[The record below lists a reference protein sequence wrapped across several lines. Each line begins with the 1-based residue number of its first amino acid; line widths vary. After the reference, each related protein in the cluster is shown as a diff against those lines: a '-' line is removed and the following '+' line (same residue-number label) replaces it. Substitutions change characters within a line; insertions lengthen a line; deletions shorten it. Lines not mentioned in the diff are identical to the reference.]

1 MSNEWQKHWET
12 IYALRQPEELS
23 WTEERPQTS
32 LDFIHSFNLAK
43 TAKIIDIGG
52 GDSRLVDC
60 LLEEG
65 FRDITVLDISAKSLE
80 RAKKRL
86 GNKARKVKWV
96 VSGILDYDAETT
108 YDLWHDRAAFHFLT
122 AGDQIKQYVDTARR
136 MVAGFL
142 ILGTFSQKGPS
153 RCSGLKVK
161 QYGEA
166 ELQDQL
172 ANGFQKIRCITT
184 NHITPF
190 HTKQNF
196 LFCSFRKKNP
206 PDTPFF

>member
-1 MSNEWQKHWET
+1 MNNEWQKHWET
-12 IYALRQPEELS
+12 IYALRQPGELS

-32 LDFIHSFNLAK
+32 LYFIHSLNLAK

-65 FRDITVLDISAKSLE
+65 FRDVTVLDISAKSLE

-96 VSGILDYDAETT
+96 VSGILDYDTDTT
-108 YDLWHDRAAFHFLT
+108 YDLWHDRATFHFLT
-122 AGDQIKQYVDTARR
+122 AGDQIKQYITAARR

-142 ILGTFSQKGPS
+142 ILGTFSQKGPA

-161 QYGEA
+161 QYGET

-172 ANGFQKIRCITT
+172 ANGFEKIRCITT

-206 PDTPFF
+206 T

>member
-1 MSNEWQKHWET
+1 MNNERQKHWET
-12 IYALRQPEELS
+12 IYATRQPGELS

-43 TAKIIDIGG
+43 TARIIDIGG

-65 FRDITVLDISAKSLE
+65 FRDITVLDISARSLE

-86 GNKARKVKWV
+86 GSKARKVKWV
-96 VSGILDYDAETT
+96 VSGILDYDAETK

-122 AGDQIKQYVDTARR
+122 TGDQIKQYVDTARR

-142 ILGTFSQKGPS
+142 ILGTFSQNGPS

-166 ELQDQL
+166 ELRDQL
-172 ANGFQKIRCITT
+172 ANGFEKIRCITT
-184 NHITPF
+184 DHITPL

-206 PDTPFF
+206 T

>member
-1 MSNEWQKHWET
+1 MNNEWQKHWEA
-12 IYALRQPEELS
+12 IYAARQPEELS

-32 LDFIHSFNLAK
+32 LDFIHSLNLAK
-43 TAKIIDIGG
+43 TARIIDIGG

-96 VSGILDYDAETT
+96 VSGILDYDADST
-108 YDLWHDRAAFHFLT
+108 YDLWHDRATFHFLT
-122 AGDQIKQYVDTARR
+122 AGDQIKQYITAARR
-136 MVAGFL
+136 LVAGFL
-142 ILGTFSQKGPS
+142 ILGTFSQKGPAS
-153 RCSGLKVK
+153 CSGLKVK

-172 ANGFQKIRCITT
+172 ANGFEKIRCITT

-196 LFCSFRKKNP
+196 LFCSFRKKNS
-206 PDTPFF
+206 T